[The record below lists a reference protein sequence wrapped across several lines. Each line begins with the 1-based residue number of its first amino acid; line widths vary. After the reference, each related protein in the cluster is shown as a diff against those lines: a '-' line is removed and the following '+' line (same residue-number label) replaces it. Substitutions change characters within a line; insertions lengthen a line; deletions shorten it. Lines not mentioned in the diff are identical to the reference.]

1 MDYKKII
8 EAKYNRKDWQDLLR
22 DIFHNNVRFF
32 TSVGE
37 VKVNSRLAKSAI
49 YLGNISLSDG
59 ESLAVYEVELADNV
73 DIVRNRR
80 GIRDMLTKD
89 WRDAGYAGAFM
100 FCYRKTKVFFGFPML
115 VKPGGLTKTA
125 NTKKSRLTQ
134 NATRTY

>member
-59 ESLAVYEVELADNV
+59 E
-73 DIVRNRR
+73 
-80 GIRDMLTKD
+80 
-89 WRDAGYAGAFM
+89 
-100 FCYRKTKVFFGFPML
+100 
-115 VKPGGLTKTA
+115 
-125 NTKKSRLTQ
+125 
-134 NATRTY
+134 